1 MSSKRRFD
9 PKTFLSHVTTRP
21 GIYQMRDADGVVLYV
36 GKAKNLR
43 KRLAS
48 YFRTQGLSAKTQ
60 ALMQAVVDIDTTATA
75 SETEALILENN
86 LIKTHRPKFNIL
98 LRDDKSYPFIHLSAH
113 PFARLSLHR
122 GARKQGEYFGPYPNV
137 QAVRHALELLQK
149 VFRVRQ
155 CEDSYFAN
163 RSRPCLQYQI
173 GRCYAPCVGYIDQ
186 ENYTQTV
193 VATRDFLKGRSDTL
207 LQALTEQMHAASEAQ
222 EYERAARLRD
232 QLIELRKVTER
243 QHMVAGVAD
252 VDVLAVVSDYGEVC
266 VQALFYR
273 DGHNVTSQA
282 FYPKLP
288 EPLPEAEVLGAFIS
302 QFYHERNPPP
312 QLVLSHEPPDADW
325 LIQFLTEKAG
335 RKVQFITQPREE
347 RRHWLEMAQEN
358 AKMSLSL
365 RLSGKLTME
374 NRFRALAEAFQLPHI
389 PQRLE
394 CGDISHLQGENTIAS
409 CVVFDRRGALKSD
422 YRRYKIAG
430 ITAGDDY
437 AAMRQMLMRRFTRL
451 KNGEG
456 IKPDIFFVDGGR
468 GQLNQALEVFA
479 ELGITDVQ
487 LIGVAK
493 GQGRKAGLEQFW
505 FPHETQ
511 ARYLAPDSQ
520 AMQLIVQIRDEAH
533 RFAIT
538 GHRSGRDK
546 KAKHSMLENIAGVG
560 AKRRQALIRHF
571 GGIQG
576 VLAASCEELARV
588 EGISV
593 TLAQEIYA
601 TLHNSPPMHDTKA

>member
-1 MSSKRRFD
+1 MAMSEQRRFD

-21 GIYQMRDADGVVLYV
+21 GVYQMRDAAGVVLYV

-43 KRLAS
+43 KRLSS
-48 YFRTQGLSAKTQ
+48 YFRSQGLSGKTQ
-60 ALMQAVVDIDTTATA
+60 ALMKAVVDIDTTATA

-86 LIKTHRPKFNIL
+86 LIKAHRPKFNIL

-113 PFARLSLHR
+113 AFPRLSLHR

-137 QAVRHALELLQK
+137 QAVRHALDLLQK

-173 GRCYAPCVGYIDQ
+173 ERCYAPCVDYIAKAD
-186 ENYTQTV
+186 YAQTV
-193 VATRDFLKGRSDTL
+193 AATRDFLKGRSDSL
-207 LQALTEQMHAASEAQ
+207 LQDLDQAMQAASHAQ
-222 EYERAARLRD
+222 EYEQAARLRD
-232 QLIELRKVTER
+232 QLMQLRKLTER
-243 QHMVAGVAD
+243 QHMVAGAAD
-252 VDVLAVVSDYGEVC
+252 ADILAVVSDYGEVC

-273 DGHNVTSQA
+273 DGHNVSSQA

-288 EPLPEAEVLGAFIS
+288 EPLPEAEVLAAFIG
-302 QFYHERNPPP
+302 QFYHERLPPP
-312 QLVLSHEPPDADW
+312 QLILSHEPPDADW
-325 LIQFLTEKAG
+325 LMDYLSEKAG
-335 RKVQFITQPREE
+335 RKVQFSTQPRED
-347 RRHWLEMAQEN
+347 RRRWLEMAQEN

-365 RLSGKLTME
+365 RLSGKMTME
-374 NRFRALAEAFQLPHI
+374 NRFRALAEAFHLPSI

-394 CGDISHLQGENTIAS
+394 CGDISHMQGEYTIAS
-409 CVVFDRRGALKSD
+409 CVVFDHRGALKSD
-422 YRRYKIAG
+422 YRRYKIQD
-430 ITAGDDY
+430 IQPGDDY

-456 IKPDIFFVDGGR
+456 IMPDIFFVDGGR
-468 GQLNQALEVFA
+468 GQLNQAIEVFA
-479 ELGITDVQ
+479 ELGIQGVQ

-505 FPHETQ
+505 FPYESQ
-511 ARYLAPDSQ
+511 ARYLPPDSQ

-546 KAKHSMLENIAGVG
+546 KAKQSVLENIAGVG

-576 VLAASCEELARV
+576 VLAASSEEISRV
-588 EGISV
+588 QGISA

-601 TLHNSPPMHDTKA
+601 SLHENG